1 MIRYGLLAVVFGHL
15 VDKKHNRSYNDIKYS
30 VGKVQV
36 TTMLKNLFNF
46 KVSKQMKVA
55 KGILLVGML
64 AAIVIT
70 AFGLVEI
77 MDVKLMKELQGVARP
92 TMGGVLA
99 FLLQNYLG
107 WALLI
112 LAIAV
117 GVYVYIRYLENKTA
131 ANA

>member
-1 MIRYGLLAVVFGHL
+1 MMA
-15 VDKKHNRSYNDIKYS
+15 NNS
-30 VGKVQV
+30 VGKAQV
-36 TTMLKNLFNF
+36 TTMLKSLFNF

-55 KGILLVGML
+55 KIILIVGIL

-92 TMGGVLA
+92 TMGGVMM
-99 FLLQNYLG
+99 FLLQKYLV

-117 GVYVYIRYLENKTA
+117 ATFVYIRYKENKKA
-131 ANA
+131 AA